1 MNREDVNYDANSIKE
16 EETNNNKEGDSLL
29 PNGMMMKGDNCVN
42 AVNGRIVRIG
52 KDDSGRR
59 MIRIFIRS
67 STTRKPAY
75 LSFSLENISLGDIRQ
90 YDTVNVTGH
99 WIAYKFHNARWED
112 RRRDPYIQYLVAD
125 SVTLSRTRMDEVYG
139 IKGGFYYSRPMPME
153 ELLRSPFVRNL
164 TDDCTDRFYQAV
176 AATNLLAS
184 FKPCYNL
191 QDLDSVLFARAVI
204 EWGREIR
211 LLRLNEPM
219 QKLMRDSVRV
229 DGPARILD
237 EGSDLIPV
245 LQEASAKI
253 SADHGNCD
261 FRAKLNQRCLHGQ
274 LTWLAEDPAREKTAY
289 ILNLT
294 NFDVIPSEKG
304 SGGSGRS

>member
-16 EETNNNKEGDSLL
+16 EETNINKEGDSLL

-67 STTRKPAY
+67 STTRKPTY

-139 IKGGFYYSRPMPME
+139 IKGGFYYSRPYVE
-153 ELLRSPFVRNL
+153 TGIRGTIEKIEKSEQNWVTLTIGVKERGRRDCSIEVNYSPNMRVKDGNYEVGDKVVVLGTVYTKPVKDKDAFFENIIAEDIIVVEKGMKPV
-164 TDDCTDRFYQAV
+164 AV
-176 AATNLLAS
+176 AQAQEDDGYEEEDA
-184 FKPCYNL
+184 
-191 QDLDSVLFARAVI
+191 FA
-204 EWGREIR
+204 G
-211 LLRLNEPM
+211 M
-219 QKLMRDSVRV
+219 
-229 DGPARILD
+229 
-237 EGSDLIPV
+237 
-245 LQEASAKI
+245 
-253 SADHGNCD
+253 
-261 FRAKLNQRCLHGQ
+261 
-274 LTWLAEDPAREKTAY
+274 
-289 ILNLT
+289 
-294 NFDVIPSEKG
+294 
-304 SGGSGRS
+304 